1 MSSCKK
7 GEILRKGY
15 TRKAYTRADGT
26 RVKATKVKASC
37 IKDKGMKGKGPKLF
51 KLRKG
56 TLSKHGYSLD
66 LKAAD
71 RRKALDKA
79 VKAEGH
85 LPVIRKLNALY
96 ILQKNTNPVNSR
108 KFKYDQQWVSRKYV
122 K

>member
-15 TRKAYTRADGT
+15 TRKAYTRSNGT
-26 RVKATKVKASC
+26 RVKATKVGPSC
-37 IKDKGMKGKGPKLF
+37 IKDKGMKGKGEKLF
-51 KLRKG
+51 TLKKG
-56 TLSKHGYSLD
+56 TLSQHGYTLD
-66 LKAAD
+66 KKAAD
-71 RRKALDKA
+71 RRKTLDKA
-79 VKAEGH
+79 VKKEGH
-85 LPVIRKLNALY
+85 LPVIRKLNALS